1 MKVKVSSGVSIKKV
15 LLIIG
20 IVIIAVGIILGT
32 IFGIRAGIKKKE
44 ESKEDIRYT
53 IQGYVID
60 QYGDGV
66 SNVSFFVDGN
76 LITKTSEGGIF
87 FLENIKKDSL
97 IKISCNSDKI
107 LLPYDEIKVKE
118 NIFITKDS
126 KGLLINVT
134 NNDIA
139 KKTATFTITDRNGS
153 MLANVIVKGN
163 GKTIGRTNSKGVLE
177 VPISEDNYKISFSL
191 NYFYF
196 ADIVLNIKDIGKT
209 IVVKG
214 NYIADTVDPDDP
226 RITVINYIFDSNETD
241 FRKNYTLNYLHYE
254 NGSYIKHTTMV
265 NNGSYGFPDFNRF
278 TNLTVF
284 SSTADVDGM
293 YYFADEVYFSNQN
306 ATIKMTKCHKIDIE
320 VDAIITEGVIYLKS
334 LDESTDKMYY
344 VKDGI
349 LSIYTNDLNY
359 EFYSIFTNGT
369 YGGKLKLVDENDKT
383 ITSLNSGYSRIILK

>member
-118 NIFITKDS
+118 NIFITKDN

-153 MLANVIVKGN
+153 MLANVVVKGN

>member
-126 KGLLINVT
+126 KGLLIKVT

-153 MLANVIVKGN
+153 MLANVVVKGN

>member
-153 MLANVIVKGN
+153 MLANVVVKGN

-369 YGGKLKLVDENDKT
+369 YGGKLKLVDEHDKT

>member
-20 IVIIAVGIILGT
+20 IVIITVGIILGT

-153 MLANVIVKGN
+153 MLANVVVKGN

>member
-20 IVIIAVGIILGT
+20 IVIIAAGIILGT

-153 MLANVIVKGN
+153 MLANVVVKGN

-226 RITVINYIFDSNETD
+226 RITVINYIFDSNEAD

-254 NGSYIKHTTMV
+254 NGSYTKHTTMV

>member
-153 MLANVIVKGN
+153 MLANVVVKGN

-214 NYIADTVDPDDP
+214 NYIADTVDPDYP

>member
-153 MLANVIVKGN
+153 MLANVVVKGN

-369 YGGKLKLVDENDKT
+369 YGGKLKLVDENNKT

>member
-126 KGLLINVT
+126 KGLLIKVT

-153 MLANVIVKGN
+153 MLANVVVKGN

-226 RITVINYIFDSNETD
+226 RINVINYIFDSNETD

>member
-66 SNVSFFVDGN
+66 SNVSFFVDGD

-153 MLANVIVKGN
+153 MLANVVVKGN

>member
-139 KKTATFTITDRNGS
+139 KKTATFSITDRNGS
-153 MLANVIVKGN
+153 MLANVVVKGN

>member
-139 KKTATFTITDRNGS
+139 KKTATVTITDRNGS
-153 MLANVIVKGN
+153 MLANVVVKGN

>member
-153 MLANVIVKGN
+153 MLANVVVKGN

-226 RITVINYIFDSNETD
+226 RINVINYIFDSNETD

>member
-153 MLANVIVKGN
+153 MLANVVVKGN

>member
-126 KGLLINVT
+126 KGLLIKVT

-153 MLANVIVKGN
+153 MLANVVVKGN

-369 YGGKLKLVDENDKT
+369 YGGKLKLVDENNKT

>member
-20 IVIIAVGIILGT
+20 IVIITVGIILGT

-66 SNVSFFVDGN
+66 SNVSFFADGS

-153 MLANVIVKGN
+153 MLANVVVKGN

>member
-153 MLANVIVKGN
+153 MLANVVVKGN

-209 IVVKG
+209 IAVKG
-214 NYIADTVDPDDP
+214 NYIADTVDPDDS